1 MYEFGVGALFAK
13 NSDGSSVEFGIL
25 QDVSLDFSF
34 DKKELYGRRQFPVHV
49 ARGKG
54 KIEGKATYANIQAAA
69 LNAVLNGTISTGE
82 LIVAEPVTTSVP
94 ATTPYTITIT
104 PPASGTMGSILA
116 VYDVSGATKVPM
128 QLVTG
133 TPTTGQYSYAT
144 GTLTFAAADEGKA
157 IQYQYDYKVTTGKT
171 LQMTNSMMGTA
182 PTFEVELYQTLDN
195 IPLTVVL
202 YKVTTEKLTMNMKN
216 EDYMIPDFSFSAFA
230 NAADTVG
237 NIYLGE

>member
-1 MYEFGVGALFAK
+1 MYEFGVGALFAT
-13 NSDGSSVEFGIL
+13 NSDGSSIEFGTL

-82 LIVAEPVTTSVP
+82 LIIAEPVTTSIP

-104 PPASGTMGSILA
+104 PPSSGTINSVLQ
-116 VYDVSGATKVPM
+116 VYNVSGTTKVPM
-128 QLVTG
+128 KLVTG
-133 TPTTGQYSYAT
+133 TPTTGQYAYAT
-144 GTLTFAAADEGKA
+144 GTLTFAAADAGKA
-157 IQYQYDYKVTTGKT
+157 IQYQYSYNITAGQT

-182 PTFEVELYQTLDN
+182 PTFQVELYQTLDN
-195 IPLTVVL
+195 LPLTIVL
-202 YKVTTEKLTMNMKN
+202 YKVTTEKLSMSMKN
-216 EDYMIPDFSFSAFA
+216 EDYMIPDFSFSAYA
-230 NAADTVG
+230 NAADSVG
-237 NIYLGE
+237 NIYLSE